1 MSRPPANRHAR
12 RSARVRR
19 RRTRALATT
28 GAVGLL
34 LPVATTTSL
43 ADTYDESIDG
53 ELPGTFGGRLV
64 LDPTVDSATG
74 SVQPGDADFFS
85 FEGIANGTL
94 FDAVFEPVKLS
105 YGGGTRRGVRAREN
119 GGGTRCHDVF
129 DVV

>member
-19 RRTRALATT
+19 LRTRALATT

-53 ELPGTFGGRLV
+53 ENYHLFTPREVTLFSDGGTRGDGGQNDGDGGQGEEL
-64 LDPTVDSATG
+64 LQGGGDGGATHSG
-74 SVQPGDADFFS
+74 DPGDAS
-85 FEGIANGTL
+85 A
-94 FDAVFEPVKLS
+94 
-105 YGGGTRRGVRAREN
+105 
-119 GGGTRCHDVF
+119 
-129 DVV
+129 